1 MVVSLEVTSN
11 DLRTIWNSWL
21 FQSNGNVSIIF
32 RQRAQGKTE
41 GGKQKG
47 KKDVPMEMERVET
60 CIPVEYCK
68 LNNRH
73 VWVRKRIGHC
83 SVNGGVE

>member
-21 FQSNGNVSIIF
+21 FQSNGNVSVIF

-47 KKDVPMEMERVET
+47 KKGRTHGDG
-60 CIPVEYCK
+60 K
-68 LNNRH
+68 
-73 VWVRKRIGHC
+73 
-83 SVNGGVE
+83 GGNLHPS